1 MRTEIDDPKNNV
13 YISGVYYSDTGD
25 LSCAVT
31 WDIDVSK
38 GPKAASLSIR
48 IEHIKISYRYMHP
61 DSIVRIED
69 LTGAATVSPPEE
81 DVSIDVNPAEDSAWD
96 VSVVVEDG
104 FDTVGD
110 IAPKFVNAD
119 EQNKKVVV
127 YF

>member
-13 YISGVYYSDTGD
+13 DISGVYYSDMSD

-31 WDIDVSK
+31 WDIDVCK

-48 IEHIKISYRYMHP
+48 IEHVEISYIYRHP

-69 LTGAATVSPPEE
+69 LTGAATVSPPEK
-81 DVSIDVNPAEDSAWD
+81 DVSIDVNPMEDSEWD